1 MKTEY
6 LSPRL
11 QEIRLIPESLIAN
24 SITSATVDGEDLNI
38 DNSTVGDASSALI
51 KGQGSNNSFW
61 DDDWSQY

>member
-1 MKTEY
+1 MKTKY

-24 SITSATVDGEDLNI
+24 SITSATVDCEDLTI

-51 KGQGSNNSFW
+51 KGQGSSNSFW
-61 DDDWSQY
+61 DDDWSKY